1 MVWVYQQYPQQEYL
15 KDNSSQSQVQW
26 KQGRIQEG
34 GRNGGKAPSWAPP
47 PPGKISI
54 YTQNGSILDNIL
66 VVPQKLKDETLKE
79 KMYTMK

>member
-26 KQGRIQEG
+26 KQGRKQEG

-47 PPGKISI
+47 P
-54 YTQNGSILDNIL
+54 
-66 VVPQKLKDETLKE
+66 E
-79 KMYTMK
+79 KSLFTHSMEVF